1 MPLYPSLKTFKVF
14 VNLKKTFDT
23 IDHKILIGKL
33 EHYGVRSIA
42 KDWLCSYL
50 VNRKQ
55 FVSLNKN
62 NSTIQTISTVVPQA
76 SFLGHLL
83 FLIYINDLHIC
94 TKYSKPYDFADKANI
109 WLYVLCHVTYMF
121 QSGPTLFSCLNVKEL
136 LAQSRCRIWSLGDCN
151 WTWTHNHLV
160 HKRTLNHLAKLGPVW
175 LNGWVLLYELSGCG
189 FEYSCSHWYKHASFW
204 YISHLGK

>member
-83 FLIYINDLHIC
+83 FLFTSMTFTSAQNIPNLMILQIKQTSDCMFFVMSHTCFRVDPHSLVAWMSRNSLL
-94 TKYSKPYDFADKANI
+94 KADAESE
-109 WLYVLCHVTYMF
+109 V
-121 QSGPTLFSCLNVKEL
+121 
-136 LAQSRCRIWSLGDCN
+136 
-151 WTWTHNHLV
+151 
-160 HKRTLNHLAKLGPVW
+160 
-175 LNGWVLLYELSGCG
+175 
-189 FEYSCSHWYKHASFW
+189 
-204 YISHLGK
+204 